1 MSERR
6 AGRPGRLQGIL
17 RRSDSDIAAIRRQTG
32 RLEQATRRLNSVLP
46 ARVHGHWQVASLS
59 AERLIITAESSAW
72 ATPLRACQASLL
84 EAAGNLLGTVPARL
98 QIRLAAPPPARP
110 PREPV
115 SLSADTAAH
124 LESAARGM
132 ENERLAESLRRLA
145 SRHSD
150 PVRSGHR

>member
-32 RLEQATRRLNSVLP
+32 QLERATRRLNAVLP
-46 ARVHGHWQVASLS
+46 ARIHGHWQVASLS

-72 ATPLRACQASLL
+72 ATPLRACQADLL
-84 EAAGNLLGTVPARL
+84 KAAGDLLGAPPARL

-132 ENERLAESLRRLA
+132 DNERLAESLRRLA
-145 SRHSD
+145 SRRGGQ
-150 PVRSGHR
+150 PQSGHR